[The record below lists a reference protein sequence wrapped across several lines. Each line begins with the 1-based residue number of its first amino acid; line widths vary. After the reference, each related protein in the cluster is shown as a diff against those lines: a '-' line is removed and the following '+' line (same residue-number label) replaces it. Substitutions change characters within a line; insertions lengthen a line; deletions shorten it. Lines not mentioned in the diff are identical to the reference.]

1 MLRTCFRLAGLAV
14 LLATIA
20 PVSVSGA
27 AAPAGAAHAPQA
39 KQTVESASAPVTGA
53 KTSNRLIVEL
63 KSPPAAT
70 LAASATKAP
79 TTGGHLNLES
89 PQVQTYIAQIKT
101 EQASFVRAMQV
112 TLPTASVARYIN
124 ELGQSIPA
132 AYQIVF
138 NGVAVDPGNTRTA
151 EAMRTLSR
159 LPGVKAVYPDSAHDP
174 SMYASLPLIDAQA
187 AWDNTAIGGQA
198 NAGRGVKVAS
208 MDGGIHHDAPMFSG
222 AGFSYPPGWPSTGK
236 GLTANN
242 NGKIILSRVYF
253 RPWDPPSPGDENP
266 WPGTQGTS
274 HGTHTASTAAG
285 DPVTATYRG
294 VTVTLSGVAPAA
306 WVMSYRVFYNS
317 VTNNGSF
324 YNVEGLAALEDIAR
338 DGADVLNNSWG
349 SSAGSVGGQFDPLD
363 QALINVSRAGT
374 FVSMATGNDGPDLDT
389 SDHASPDY
397 INVAAS
403 TTTGTYASGRL
414 SVSAPAPLT
423 TTLQN
428 MPFSTA
434 NFGASAPP
442 GQVISYSFVAGEVVS
457 PANVLG
463 CSPWD
468 PGTFTGK
475 AALIRRGTCDFSLKT
490 YYAQQAGASFVVI
503 YNQAANG
510 NNLIGMAA
518 GMSATLV
525 TIQPVL
531 VGNTNGVGMVNWY
544 NANGAASELT
554 FDTTAFQIGNVPDV
568 IASFS
573 SRGPG
578 VGNVL
583 KPDIAAPGV
592 NILAQGFGDGAGE
605 ARHLGFGQVSGTS
618 MAAPHVAGAAALLR
632 QIHPNWSNAYIKS
645 ALMSTSK
652 YTGIFVDMA
661 QTIPAQP
668 LDMGAGRLDLTH
680 AADPGVI
687 LDPPSLSF
695 GLAPTGTSRT
705 VSFNVTNI
713 TTGTEVYQL
722 GTLYTGAG
730 YSNTTDL
737 PGFSLS
743 ANVITLTAGASAQV
757 SAVFSSSLG
766 MGLGDNQGFVV
777 MTGAVHNAHMPVW
790 ARVTY
795 QPAADI
801 LIIKNDGASSLG
813 FNDYLSYYT
822 AALTDL
828 GYTWNVLDV
837 DALAGYAATFLNTI
851 DLLNYKA
858 IIYYTGDY
866 YLQNGTF
873 SVPTPLTASD
883 MDSLQAYAN
892 NGGTVIAMG
901 QDVAWVLGA
910 TGADSRPNF
919 YANVLGGLFWRDS
932 VSGNGATVLPIGPT
946 SGAPSAFQ
954 SLHLDLGVPSAY
966 AVAATLDGGQEAP
979 PNASTMTGQANG
991 AFDVATRLL
1000 NYTIVITGAA
1010 PYTLTAAHIHSGAI
1024 GVSGPVLYTLLNTLT
1039 PVATNQYTLTGN
1051 LVVNAGDVSRL
1062 LSGGDY
1068 INVHTD
1074 VYPGGEI
1081 RGQLSFLPNK
1091 DGAANQYYVD
1101 EIGIDP
1107 SLPDQRDPTDPLN
1120 PLGLRYKP
1128 ILKYPGS
1135 GAMEDNVVAMAH
1147 RDQPMLETP
1156 GISYL
1161 GRSVYAAFGLEGV
1174 NDTPGYTDRATLLQR
1189 FLNFAWD
1196 QPGASVVRTTTPNG
1210 SHIEQFTAAFTST
1223 IGDATPVSYRWD
1235 YGDGTPYV
1243 NGGGSP
1249 LTSHSY
1255 QLCGPYTV
1263 RVEVT
1268 DSYGNHSI
1276 GVQPVVVTQ
1285 CQLYIQ
1291 RFIIVMKNGG

>member
-1 MLRTCFRLAGLAV
+1 MLRSFVRIAGLAA
-14 LLATIA
+14 LLVATMPSGIT
-20 PVSVSGA
+20 GA
-27 AAPAGAAHAPQA
+27 AAPGGIADSHRAGSVTAASLA
-39 KQTVESASAPVTGA
+39 ASTGA
-53 KTSNRLIVEL
+53 KASNRVIVEL
-63 KSPPAAT
+63 RLPPAAT
-70 LAASATKAP
+70 LATSATRAP
-79 TTGGHLNLES
+79 AAGGHLNLES
-89 PQVQTYIAQIKT
+89 PQVQTYIAQLKA
-101 EQASFVRAMQV
+101 EQASFIQTMQAN
-112 TLPTASVARYIN
+112 LPTASVARYIN
-124 ELGQSIPA
+124 ELGQAIPA
-132 AYQIVF
+132 TYQIVF
-138 NGVAVDPGNTRTA
+138 NGVAVDPGSTSA
-151 EAMRTLSR
+151 AQAMRELSR
-159 LPGVKAVYPDSAHDP
+159 LPGVKAVYPDTAHDP
-174 SMYASLPLIDAQA
+174 SMYASLPLINAQA
-187 AWDNTAIGGQA
+187 AWNNPAIGGQA

-208 MDGGIHHDAPMFSG
+208 MDGGIHHSAPMFSG

-285 DPVTATYRG
+285 DVVSATYRG

-349 SSAGSVGGQFDPLD
+349 SGASSIGGQFDPLD
-363 QALINVSRAGT
+363 EALVNLSRAGT
-374 FVSMATGNDGPDLDT
+374 FVSMSTGNDGPSLGT
-389 SDHASPDY
+389 ADHSSPEY

-403 TTTGTYASGRL
+403 TTTGTFASGRV

-434 NFGASAPP
+434 QFGATAPP
-442 GQVISYSFVAGEVVS
+442 GQVITYNFVAGEVVS

-463 CSPWD
+463 CSPWS

-475 AALIRRGTCDFSLKT
+475 AALIRRGSCDFSLKT

-503 YNQAANG
+503 YNASG
-510 NNLIGMAA
+510 DTLVGMAP
-518 GMSATLV
+518 GISATLV
-525 TIQPVL
+525 TIQPIL
-531 VGNTNGVGMVNWY
+531 VGNTNGTGMVNWY
-544 NANGAASELT
+544 SAHGAASEIT

-592 NILAQGFGDGAGE
+592 NILAQGFGDGTGE

-632 QIHPNWSNAYIKS
+632 QIHPAWSTAYIKS

-652 YTGIFVDMA
+652 YIGMYTDMA
-661 QTIPAQP
+661 RTIPAQP
-668 LDMGAGRLDLTH
+668 LDMGAGRLDLTN

-695 GLAPTGTSRT
+695 GLVPTGTSKT
-705 VSFNVTNI
+705 VNFNVTNI

-730 YSNTTDL
+730 FSNTTAL
-737 PGFSLS
+737 RGFSLS
-743 ANVITLTAGASAQV
+743 TNVLTLTAGGTAQV

-766 MGLGDNQGFVV
+766 MGLGDNQGYVV
-777 MTGAVHNAHMPVW
+777 MTGTLHNAHMPAW
-790 ARVTY
+790 ARVTS
-795 QPAADI
+795 QPSAQI

-813 FNDYLSYYT
+813 YNNYLSYYT

-828 GYTWNVLDV
+828 GYTYNVLDV
-837 DALAGYAATFLNTI
+837 DAMAGSATKFLNTI
-851 DLLNYKA
+851 DLLNYQA

-866 YLQNGTF
+866 YLPNGTF
-873 SVPTPLTASD
+873 SVPTPLTAAD
-883 MDSLQAYAN
+883 MNSLQEYAN

-901 QDVAWVLGA
+901 QDMASALGA
-910 TGADSRPNF
+910 TNANSRPNF
-919 YANVLGGLFWRDS
+919 YANVLGGLWWRDS
-932 VSGNGATVLPIGPT
+932 VSNNGSTSLPIGPT
-946 SGAPSAFQ
+946 SGAPAAFQ
-954 SLHLDLGVPSAY
+954 GLHLNLNVPTAYTATAALNGLQEVPSN
-966 AVAATLDGGQEAP
+966 T
-979 PNASTMTGQANG
+979 STMTGLAAG
-991 AFDVATRLL
+991 SYDVATRLL
-1000 NYTIVITGAA
+1000 QYTIVISGSA
-1010 PYTLTAAHIHSGAI
+1010 PYTLTAAHIHSGTV
-1024 GVSGPVLYTLLNTLT
+1024 GLNGPVLYTLLNTLT
-1039 PVATNQYTLTGN
+1039 PVASTQFTLTGN
-1051 LVVNAGDVSRL
+1051 LVVNSGDVNRL
-1062 LSGGDY
+1062 LAGGDY
-1068 INVHTD
+1068 VNFHTD
-1074 VYPGGEI
+1074 VYPGGEV
-1081 RGQLSFLPNK
+1081 RGQLTFLPK
-1091 DGAANQYYVD
+1091 TDGAANQYYID

-1107 SLPDQRDPTDPLN
+1107 ALPAQRDPTDPLN

-1135 GAMEDNVVAMAH
+1135 GAVEDNVVAMVH
-1147 RDQPMLETP
+1147 RDQPMLEVP

-1161 GRSVYAAFGLEGV
+1161 GRSVYASFGLEGV
-1174 NDTPGYTDRATLLQR
+1174 NTMPGYTSRATLLQR

-1196 QPGASVVRTTTPNG
+1196 QPAATVQRTTTPNG
-1210 SHIEQFTAAFTST
+1210 SHIEQFTAGYSSN
-1223 IGDATPVSYRWD
+1223 IGDAAPASYRWD
-1235 YGDGTPYV
+1235 FGDGTAYV
-1243 NGGGSP
+1243 NSGGSP
-1249 LTSHSY
+1249 QVSHSY
-1255 QLCGPYTV
+1255 QFCGPYTV

-1268 DSYGNHSI
+1268 DSYGNHTI

-1291 RFIIVMKNGG
+1291 RFIIVMRNGS